1 MAYFLGRDVSV
12 FICTEAANGTNAS
25 GVFVDDAGDLA
36 VVSGSGDKTFAH
48 PLGSGLTIAENEV
61 QNMTGVDLSIGA
73 VDEDITYFGERSVTK
88 AEIKKETVLTL
99 TKKKTDNVFDGVY
112 NNGGRYGV
120 SGSSVGN
127 AFADGLG
134 QPSQQKVSSDISY
147 GYRIHVQMKDQT
159 ETFSIPNACIQS
171 HTTSLNADGTTEE
184 TIEFMSYVT
193 PLVTTG
199 NVATTATTAANI

>member
-1 MAYFLGRDVSV
+1 MAYFLGRDVNV
-12 FICTEAANGTNAS
+12 FITTEAVNGTNAS

-36 VVSGSGDKTFAH
+36 VVSGSGDNTFAL
-48 PLGSGLTIAENEV
+48 PLNSGMVAGNEV

-88 AEIKKETVLTL
+88 AEIKKETVLTI
-99 TKKKTDNVFDGVY
+99 TKKKSNNVFDGVY

-127 AFADGLG
+127 SFSDGLG
-134 QPSQQKVSSDISY
+134 QPSQQKVSTSISY

-199 NVATTATTAANI
+199 NVATAATTAANI

>member
-1 MAYFLGRDVSV
+1 MAYFLGRDVNV
-12 FICTEAANGTNAS
+12 FICTEAVNGTNAS

-48 PLGSGLTIAENEV
+48 PLSSGVASAGNEV

-88 AEIKKETVLTL
+88 AEIKKETVLTI
-99 TKKKTDNVFDGVY
+99 TKKKSNNVFDGVY

-134 QPSQQKVSSDISY
+134 QPSQQKVSTDISY

-199 NVATTATTAANI
+199 NVATAATTAANI

>member
-1 MAYFLGRDVSV
+1 MAFFLGKDVTVACSAENQSYGLQA
-12 FICTEAANGTNAS
+12 TT
-25 GVFVDDAGDLA
+25 AG
-36 VVSGSGDKTFAH
+36 
-48 PLGSGLTIAENEV
+48 GLTFNDAT
-61 QNMTGVDLSIGA
+61 TGFADPLDTSTPVGATGSWGQLTSVELSIGA
-73 VDEDITYFGERSVTK
+73 MDEDISYFGMRSQTK
-88 AEIKKETVLTL
+88 AEIKKETVLTI

-199 NVATTATTAANI
+199 NVATAATTAANI

>member
-1 MAYFLGRDVSV
+1 MAYSLGRDVNV
-12 FICTEAANGTNAS
+12 FITTEAVNGTNAS

-36 VVSGSGDKTFAH
+36 VVSGSGDNTFAL
-48 PLGSGLTIAENEV
+48 PLNSGMVAGNEV

-88 AEIKKETVLTL
+88 AEIKKETVLTI
-99 TKKKTDNVFDGVY
+99 TKKKSNNVFDGVY

-127 AFADGLG
+127 SFSDGLG
-134 QPSQQKVSSDISY
+134 QPSQQKVSTSISY

-159 ETFSIPNACIQS
+159 ETFSIPNACVQS

-199 NVATTATTAANI
+199 NVATAATTAANI

>member
-1 MAYFLGRDVSV
+1 MAYFLGRDVNV
-12 FICTEAANGTNAS
+12 FITTEAVNGTNAS

-36 VVSGSGDKTFAH
+36 VVSGSGDNTFAL
-48 PLGSGLTIAENEV
+48 PLNSGMVAGNEV

-88 AEIKKETVLTL
+88 AEIKKETVLTI
-99 TKKKTDNVFDGVY
+99 TKKKSNNVFDGVY

-127 AFADGLG
+127 SFSDGLG
-134 QPSQQKVSSDISY
+134 QPSQQKVSTSISY

-159 ETFSIPNACIQS
+159 ETFSIPNACVQS

-199 NVATTATTAANI
+199 NVATAATTAANI

>member
-1 MAYFLGRDVSV
+1 MAYFLGRDVNV
-12 FICTEAANGTNAS
+12 FITTEAVNGTNAS

-36 VVSGSGDKTFAH
+36 VVSGSGDNTFAL
-48 PLGSGLTIAENEV
+48 PLNSGMVAGNEV

-88 AEIKKETVLTL
+88 AEIKKETVLTI
-99 TKKKTDNVFDGVY
+99 TKKKSNNVFDGVY

-127 AFADGLG
+127 SFSDGLG
-134 QPSQQKVSSDISY
+134 QPSQQKVSTSISY

-159 ETFSIPNACIQS
+159 ETFSIPNACVQS

-199 NVATTATTAANI
+199 NVATAATSAANI

>member
-1 MAYFLGRDVSV
+1 MAYFLGRDVNV
-12 FICTEAANGTNAS
+12 FITTEAVNGTNAS

-48 PLGSGLTIAENEV
+48 PLSSGVASAGNEV

-88 AEIKKETVLTL
+88 AEIKKETVLTI
-99 TKKKTDNVFDGVY
+99 TKKKSNNVFDGVY

-134 QPSQQKVSSDISY
+134 QPSQQKVSTDISY

-199 NVATTATTAANI
+199 NVATAATTAANI

>member
-1 MAYFLGRDVSV
+1 MAYFLGRDVNV
-12 FICTEAANGTNAS
+12 FITTEAVNGTNAS

-36 VVSGSGDKTFAH
+36 VVSGSGDNTFAL
-48 PLGSGLTIAENEV
+48 PLTSGMVAGNEV

-88 AEIKKETVLTL
+88 AEIKKETVLTI
-99 TKKKTDNVFDGVY
+99 TKKKSNNVFDGVY

-127 AFADGLG
+127 SFSDGLG
-134 QPSQQKVSSDISY
+134 QPSQQKVSTSISY
-147 GYRIHVQMKDQT
+147 GYRIHVQMKDQS
-159 ETFSIPNACIQS
+159 ETFSIPNACVQA

-199 NVATTATTAANI
+199 NVATAATTAANI

>member
-1 MAYFLGRDVSV
+1 MAYFLGRDVNV
-12 FICTEAANGTNAS
+12 FITTEAVNGTNAS

-36 VVSGSGDKTFAH
+36 VVSGSGDNTFAL
-48 PLGSGLTIAENEV
+48 PLSSGMVAGNEV

-88 AEIKKETVLTL
+88 AEIKKETVLTI
-99 TKKKTDNVFDGVY
+99 TKKKSNNVFDGVY

-127 AFADGLG
+127 SFSDGLG
-134 QPSQQKVSSDISY
+134 QPSQQKVSTSISY
-147 GYRIHVQMKDQT
+147 GYRIHVQMKDQS
-159 ETFSIPNACIQS
+159 ETFSIPNACVQA
-171 HTTSLNADGTTEE
+171 HTTSLSADGTTEE

-199 NVATTATTAANI
+199 NVATAATTAANI

>member
-1 MAYFLGRDVSV
+1 MAYFLGRDVNV
-12 FICTEAANGTNAS
+12 FITTEAVNGTNAS

-36 VVSGSGDKTFAH
+36 VVSGSGDNTFAL
-48 PLGSGLTIAENEV
+48 PLNSGMVAGNEV

-88 AEIKKETVLTL
+88 AEIKKETVLTI
-99 TKKKTDNVFDGVY
+99 TKKKSNNVFDGVY

-127 AFADGLG
+127 SFSDGLG
-134 QPSQQKVSSDISY
+134 QPSQQKVSTSISY
-147 GYRIHVQMKDQT
+147 GYRIHVQMKDQS
-159 ETFSIPNACIQS
+159 ETFSIPNSCIQA

-199 NVATTATTAANI
+199 NVATAATTAANI

>member
-1 MAYFLGRDVSV
+1 MAYFLGRDVNV
-12 FICTEAANGTNAS
+12 FITTEAVNGTNAS

-36 VVSGSGDKTFAH
+36 VVSGSGDNTFAL
-48 PLGSGLTIAENEV
+48 PLNSGMVAGNEV

-88 AEIKKETVLTL
+88 AEIKKETVLTI
-99 TKKKTDNVFDGVY
+99 TKKKSNNVFDGVY

-127 AFADGLG
+127 SFSDGLG
-134 QPSQQKVSSDISY
+134 QPSQQKVSTSISY

-199 NVATTATTAANI
+199 NVATAATSAANI

>member
-1 MAYFLGRDVSV
+1 MSF
-12 FICTEAANGTNAS
+12 
-25 GVFVDDAGDLA
+25 
-36 VVSGSGDKTFAH
+36 
-48 PLGSGLTIAENEV
+48 P
-61 QNMTGVDLSIGA
+61 
-73 VDEDITYFGERSVTK
+73 
-88 AEIKKETVLTL
+88 IKKETVLTL

-120 SGSSVGN
+120 SGSSVGDS
-127 AFADGLG
+127 FADGLG

-199 NVATTATTAANI
+199 NVATAATTAANI